1 MTGNNDFFD
10 PAGDDPNLFG
20 NEDPILAGIDR
31 VNREREA
38 EKAADKGS
46 EEQTQAATSKYSQDE
61 LLTIFDALVFE
72 GEYRETHQGR
82 GLKVTFRSRTGKDA
96 VDISRALDRFE
107 GKSYMTISTY
117 ANILTLVYSIVDLN
131 GVDFSGMKIE
141 DRYAAITKQSDAINA
156 LLYGKLSEFDEKIS
170 LAIEEG
176 RKNF

>member
-1 MTGNNDFFD
+1 MTDTNDFFD
-10 PAGDDPNLFG
+10 PVGEDTNLFDS
-20 NEDPILAGIDR
+20 EDPILAGIDR
-31 VNREREA
+31 VNKEREA
-38 EKAADKGS
+38 EKNAEKPKDEQDK
-46 EEQTQAATSKYSQDE
+46 AATSKYTKEE

-82 GLKVTFRSRTGKDA
+82 GLKATFRSRTGKDA
-96 VDISRALDRFE
+96 VEISRALDRFE

-131 GVDFSGMKIE
+131 GVDFSSMTVE
-141 DRYAAITKQSDAINA
+141 DRYKAITKQSDAINA

>member
-1 MTGNNDFFD
+1 MADNNDFFD
-10 PAGDDPNLFG
+10 PVNEDTGLFDSL
-20 NEDPILAGIDR
+20 DPILAGIER
-31 VNREREA
+31 VNKEREA
-38 EKAADKGS
+38 DKNAEKPK
-46 EEQTQAATSKYSQDE
+46 EEETREAPSKYTQDE

-82 GLKVTFRSRTGKDA
+82 GLKVTYRSRTGKDA

-131 GVDFSGMKIE
+131 GVDFSAMSIE
-141 DRYAAITKQSDAINA
+141 DRYKAITKQSDAINA